1 MALQKRSVVVEN
13 NGGVAQSVF
22 EHQIFKML
30 VPALAF
36 ILVGIV
42 TWLFNTV
49 MELDETVQTHN
60 VRLEH
65 LHEAEENFGK
75 QMEKVETTLT
85 DLRIQVG
92 RNIGSH

>member
-1 MALQKRSVVVEN
+1 MALQKRSIVVEN
-13 NGGVAQSVF
+13 GGAAQRVF

-30 VPALAF
+30 LPALAF

-42 TWLFNTV
+42 SWLFNTV
-49 MELDETVQTHN
+49 LTLDETVQTHN
-60 VRLEH
+60 VRLEQ
-65 LHEAEENFGK
+65 LLEAEKNFGK

>member
-1 MALQKRSVVVEN
+1 MALQKRSVTVEN

-30 VPALAF
+30 LPALAF

-49 MELDETVQTHN
+49 LDLDETIQQHTIH
-60 VRLEH
+60 LQH
-65 LHEAEENFGK
+65 LHMAEEQFGE
-75 QMEKVETTLT
+75 QMEKVEATLT
-85 DLRIQVG
+85 DLRINVG
-92 RNIGSH
+92 RLAH